1 MPRSSDAAIRYRRL
15 AITGVLV
22 ALVAFLAQS
31 VLYVTDVY
39 AFDRSI
45 VLFDLEEGGL
55 VTWASSSAAFAVAF
69 LALFLSAVDVQHRA
83 ALILL
88 ACTVGFISF
97 DDAAFVHERVALRMA
112 AELGLDVTYVQV
124 IWPVLYLPLLVAVA
138 VLLLRLAEDTR
149 PAHRL
154 VVVGLLALATAVA
167 LELMSV
173 ALDRAGFGPDSWP
186 RVLEITAEEGLELV
200 GWVLVATG
208 AAIRMLALVEGR
220 DGMAEVT
227 GP

>member
-1 MPRSSDAAIRYRRL
+1 VPRSSDAASRYRRL

-22 ALVAFLAQS
+22 ALAAFLIQS

-55 VTWASSSAAFAVAF
+55 VTWATSSAAFAVAF
-69 LALFLSAVDVQHRA
+69 LALFLSAVDTQHRT

-97 DDAAFVHERVALRMA
+97 DDAAFVHERVALRIA
-112 AELGLDVTYVQV
+112 AELRLDVTYVQV

-138 VLLLRLAEDTR
+138 VLLLQLADDTWLV
-149 PAHRL
+149 HRL
-154 VVVGLLALATAVA
+154 VVAGLLALATAVA
-167 LELMSV
+167 LEVVSV
-173 ALDRAGFGPDSWP
+173 ALDRAGFDADSWP

-200 GWVLVATG
+200 GWILVATG
-208 AAIRMLALVEGR
+208 AAIRMLAVVEGR
-220 DGMAEVT
+220 DETAEVT
-227 GP
+227 SP